1 MLDFNGLPL
10 TNLAIAA
17 LYSLGAVLIFRTAWA
32 AFTSGEPNPRK
43 FMAVFRRSMMALAP
57 TGTALGLML
66 DQPVI
71 IAAAL
76 IIAFEETLETSFVLS
91 ALRSDRLF
99 NLP

>member
-10 TNLAIAA
+10 TNIAIAGLFA
-17 LYSLGAVLIFRTAWA
+17 LGALLTFRTAWA
-32 AFTSGEPNPRK
+32 AFTSKEPNPRK
-43 FMAVFRRSMMALAP
+43 FMAVFRRSMLALAP
-57 TGTALGLML
+57 TGTAMGLML
-66 DQPVI
+66 GQPVI

-91 ALRSDRLF
+91 ALRSDKTF

>member
-1 MLDFNGLPL
+1 MLDFNGLPI
-10 TNLAIAA
+10 TNVATAA
-17 LYSLGAVLIFRTAWA
+17 LFALGALLIFRTAWA
-32 AFTSGEPNPRK
+32 AFTSTEPNPRK
-43 FMAVFRRSMMALAP
+43 FMAVFRRSMLALAP

>member
-1 MLDFNGLPL
+1 MLDYNGFPL
-10 TNLAIAA
+10 TTIAIAA
-17 LYSLGAVLIFRTAWA
+17 LFALGALLTFRTVYA
-32 AFTSGEPNPRK
+32 AFTSTEPNPRK